1 MTNTTFITRYPNLA
15 AFLMNAKQ
23 IAARC
28 VKNSIKIMPQNLSIL
43 ESIHIIDATYYEKNN
58 ILKYIQ
64 KDLIKLIIDCFND
77 MFYGEQEFCQ
87 DIINAYSDRYE
98 TTEIDKNKYD
108 RIVFVMLKE
117 NLVNT
122 LFRPIDTLI
131 CPRLKNN
138 SFQSRNTY
146 FSADSRFKAHM
157 LEFILKMD
165 YNEYYSDFIQ

>member
-15 AFLMNAKQ
+15 TFLINAKQ

-28 VKNSIKIMPQNLSIL
+28 MKNSIKVIPQNISFL
-43 ESIHIIDATYYEKNN
+43 ESIYIIDATKSEKNN
-58 ILKYIQ
+58 IVKYIQ

-77 MFYGEQEFCQ
+77 MFYGEQEFYQ

-108 RIVFVMLKE
+108 RIVSIILKE

-122 LFRPIDTLI
+122 LLRPIYTLI
-131 CPRLKNN
+131 YPRLKNN

-157 LEFILKMD
+157 TKFILN
-165 YNEYYSDFIQ
+165 NEGVTN